1 LVVEKYLNIV
11 VNNGLRWLKTE
22 IEIDFVK
29 VQLRLS
35 GSLMVTIPKQ
45 AADMLGIKSGERL
58 KVLIDKEGKRVIYQ
72 KVH

>member
-1 LVVEKYLNIV
+1 MVEKYLNIV

>member
-1 LVVEKYLNIV
+1 VVEKYLNIV